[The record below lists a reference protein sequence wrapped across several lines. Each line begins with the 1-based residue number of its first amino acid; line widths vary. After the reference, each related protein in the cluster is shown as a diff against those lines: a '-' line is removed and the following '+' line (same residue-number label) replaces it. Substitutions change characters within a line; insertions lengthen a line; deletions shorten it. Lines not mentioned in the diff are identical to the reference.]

1 MFLQATKQAE
11 ILTKFLLQFLQDF
24 GHSKALLE
32 IQYENEVGT
41 GLGPTLE
48 FYALVSAEIQR
59 CDLGLWNGSDS
70 YRQNS
75 SSIVDV
81 VKTNVGNIDD
91 DPGAPQRMSVGS
103 IISNSSALNMLIEQ
117 SDNMI
122 VTENETIDEQQQ
134 QQNDNLINSNSLSE
148 NVPPPQR
155 NRSTV
160 SYVNAQFGLF
170 PLPIGRAAKL
180 SQITRMKAKFKFL
193 GKLMAKAVM
202 DSRMVS

>member
-1 MFLQATKQAE
+1 M
-11 ILTKFLLQFLQDF
+11 
-24 GHSKALLE
+24 E

-81 VKTNVGNIDD
+81 VKSSLGNIEDE
-91 DPGAPQRMSVGS
+91 PSPQQIHNNEGS
-103 IISNSSALNMLIEQ
+103 LNMLIEQ

-122 VTENETIDEQQQ
+122 VSENEPTIDEQTQEVEGGVGR
-134 QQNDNLINSNSLSE
+134 IPNSTTNVGDAVPNSRDR
-148 NVPPPQR
+148 PP
-155 NRSTV
+155 V
-160 SYVNAQFGLF
+160 AYVNAAHGLF
-170 PLPIGRAAKL
+170 PLPLGRAAKL
-180 SQITRMKAKFKFL
+180 SQISRLRTKFKFL
-193 GKLMAKAVM
+193 GKFMAKAVM
-202 DSRMVS
+202 DSRMVSFGCLTA

>member
-1 MFLQATKQAE
+1 MEFSL
-11 ILTKFLLQFLQDF
+11 ILQDF

-48 FYALVSAEIQR
+48 FYALVSAELQR

-70 YRQNS
+70 YKQNS

-81 VKTNVGNIDD
+81 VKTNLGNIDD

-134 QQNDNLINSNSLSE
+134 QNDNTINSNSLSDSIQ
-148 NVPPPQR
+148 PQR
-155 NRSTV
+155 NRSIVT
-160 SYVNAQFGLF
+160 YVNAQYGLF
-170 PLPIGRAAKL
+170 PAPIGRAAKM
-180 SQITRMKAKFKFL
+180 SQITRMKTKFKFL
-193 GKLMAKAVM
+193 GKFMAKAVM

>member
-1 MFLQATKQAE
+1 ME
-11 ILTKFLLQFLQDF
+11 IVLVTLQDF

-70 YRQNS
+70 YKQNS

-81 VKTNVGNIDD
+81 VKTNLGNIDD

-134 QQNDNLINSNSLSE
+134 QQQQQNDNLINSNSLSDSI
-148 NVPPPQR
+148 PQPQR

-160 SYVNAQFGLF
+160 TYVNAQFGLF
-170 PLPIGRAAKL
+170 PAPIGRAAKM
-180 SQITRMKAKFKFL
+180 SQLTPMKTKFKFL

-202 DSRMVS
+202 DSRMVSRNIFELVR